1 MRIIHTVTSI
11 GIKQTTV
18 RALIFALGHFLIDIT
33 VISSVT
39 SASYSQTIMAAL
51 LSPFFN
57 TIWYWILD
65 YVWTNFYKYR
75 KQGS

>member
-1 MRIIHTVTSI
+1 MNITHTVTSI
-11 GIKQTTV
+11 GVKQTTV

-33 VISSVT
+33 VISTVT
-39 SASYSQTIMAAL
+39 NASSSQATMAAL

-65 YVWTNFYKYR
+65 YVWTNFYKYS
-75 KQGS
+75 KSGE